1 MIAFQTMRPED
12 LDAIVEIEAVSHLT
26 PWTRGNFLDSLN
38 AGHATSVMVEN
49 GAVAAYA
56 VVMPLPGEAELLNI
70 TVAPEARRSG
80 LGRQLLERV
89 LGAARDQGT
98 ERMFLEVRASN
109 LAARALYCRC
119 GFVEVGLRKGY
130 YAGID
135 NQREDAVLMAKELQA

>member
-1 MIAFQTMRPED
+1 MIELRPMNAAD

-26 PWTRGNFLDSLN
+26 PWTRGNFIGSLD
-38 AGHATSVMVEN
+38 AGHAASVMVED
-49 GAVAAYA
+49 GAVVAYA

-70 TVAPEARRSG
+70 TVAPGARRSG

-89 LGAARDQGT
+89 LGAAHEQGA

-109 LAARALYCRC
+109 LAARALYGRC